1 MDTLNLAENLI
12 RLRREKEVT
21 QEEVASFIGVT
32 KASVS
37 KWETKQSLPDILL
50 LPVIASYYGVTVDE
64 LLGYKPQLG
73 KEQIQ
78 KIYHDLAA
86 EFAEKPFEEVMD
98 ASRKLVKKYYSC
110 YSFLLQI
117 SILWLNHYTFAEDP
131 KSQMGILDETVEL
144 CTHIIEN
151 CKDIS
156 ICNDAT
162 VLKAIMDL
170 QRGRPQ
176 EALDLVEDMLSPYR
190 LASQSSGIL
199 IQAYQMVGDMDK
211 AVSYTQ
217 ISMFLHLLSL
227 VEGATQYIA
236 FRAQDKESCEETI
249 RRMDGLIEL
258 FQLERLHQ
266 NIAAVYHYQVAV
278 YQCQQEDIEGV
289 FARLKRFV
297 EIICDLLD
305 HEAALHGDGYFNRLE
320 EWFEGLDLGKQ
331 MVRDKK
337 LVLDNACQAL
347 ENPVFSPLIED
358 KRLVRLKRVLTEKRE
373 TL

>member
-1 MDTLNLAENLI
+1 
-12 RLRREKEVT
+12 
-21 QEEVASFIGVT
+21 
-32 KASVS
+32 
-37 KWETKQSLPDILL
+37 
-50 LPVIASYYGVTVDE
+50 
-64 LLGYKPQLG
+64 
-73 KEQIQ
+73 
-78 KIYHDLAA
+78 
-86 EFAEKPFEEVMD
+86 
-98 ASRKLVKKYYSC
+98 
-110 YSFLLQI
+110 
-117 SILWLNHYTFAEDP
+117 
-131 KSQMGILDETVEL
+131 MGILDETVEL

-266 NIAAVYHYQVAV
+266 NIAASITTRWQSISASRR
-278 YQCQQEDIEGV
+278 I
-289 FARLKRFV
+289 
-297 EIICDLLD
+297 
-305 HEAALHGDGYFNRLE
+305 
-320 EWFEGLDLGKQ
+320 
-331 MVRDKK
+331 
-337 LVLDNACQAL
+337 
-347 ENPVFSPLIED
+347 
-358 KRLVRLKRVLTEKRE
+358 
-373 TL
+373 

>member
-50 LPVIASYYGVTVDE
+50 LPVLASYYGVTVDE

-86 EFAEKPFEEVMD
+86 ESAEKPFEEVMD

>member
-50 LPVIASYYGVTVDE
+50 LPVLASYYGVTVDE

-373 TL
+373 KL

>member
-37 KWETKQSLPDILL
+37 KWETKQSPPDILL
-50 LPVIASYYGVTVDE
+50 LPVLASYYGVTVDE

>member
-50 LPVIASYYGVTVDE
+50 LPVLASYYGVTVDE

-337 LVLDNACQAL
+337 LARPWRTRYFL
-347 ENPVFSPLIED
+347 
-358 KRLVRLKRVLTEKRE
+358 RL
-373 TL
+373 

>member
-50 LPVIASYYGVTVDE
+50 LPVLASYYGVTVDE
-64 LLGYKPQLG
+64 LLGSQPQLG

>member
-50 LPVIASYYGVTVDE
+50 LPVLASYYGVTVDE

-199 IQAYQMVGDMDK
+199 IQAYQIVGYMDK

>member
-50 LPVIASYYGVTVDE
+50 LPVLASYYGVTVDE

-347 ENPVFSPLIED
+347 ENPVLSPLIED
-358 KRLVRLKRVLTEKRE
+358 KHLVRLKRVLTEKRE

>member
-50 LPVIASYYGVTVDE
+50 LPVLASYYGVTVDE

-211 AVSYTQ
+211 AGSYTQ
-217 ISMFLHLLSL
+217 ISMVLPLLSL

>member
-50 LPVIASYYGVTVDE
+50 LPVLASYYGVTVDE

-131 KSQMGILDETVEL
+131 KSQRGILDETVEL

>member
-50 LPVIASYYGVTVDE
+50 LPVLASYYGVTVDE

-144 CTHIIEN
+144 CTHIIDN

>member
-50 LPVIASYYGVTVDE
+50 LPVLASYYGVTVDE

-131 KSQMGILDETVEL
+131 KSQMGILDETVAL

>member
-50 LPVIASYYGVTVDE
+50 LPVLASYYGVTVDE

>member
-50 LPVIASYYGVTVDE
+50 LPVLASYHGVTVDE

>member
-21 QEEVASFIGVT
+21 QEEVANFIGVT

-37 KWETKQSLPDILL
+37 KWETRQSLPDILL

-131 KSQMGILDETVEL
+131 KSQMRILDETVEL

-176 EALDLVEDMLSPYR
+176 EVLDSVEDMLSPYR

-199 IQAYQMVGDMDK
+199 IQAYQMIGDMDK

-236 FRAQDKESCEETI
+236 LRAQDKEACEETI

-278 YQCQQEDIEGV
+278 YQCQQKDIDGV
-289 FARLKRFV
+289 LARLKRFV

-305 HEAALHGDGYFNRLE
+305 REAALHGDGYFNRLE

-347 ENPVFSPLIED
+347 ENTVFSPLMED
-358 KRLVRLKRVLTEKRE
+358 RRLERLKRVLTEQRE

>member
-37 KWETKQSLPDILL
+37 KWETKQSLTDILL
-50 LPVIASYYGVTVDE
+50 LPVLASYYGVTVDE

>member
-50 LPVIASYYGVTVDE
+50 LPVLASYYGVTVDE

-331 MVRDKK
+331 MVRDKN

>member
-50 LPVIASYYGVTVDE
+50 LPVLASYYGVTVDE

-236 FRAQDKESCEETI
+236 FRAQDKQSCEETI

>member
-50 LPVIASYYGVTVDE
+50 LPVLASYYGVTVDE

-170 QRGRPQ
+170 QRGRPR

>member
-21 QEEVASFIGVT
+21 QEEVANFIGVT

>member
-50 LPVIASYYGVTVDE
+50 LPVLASYYGVTVDE

-266 NIAAVYHYQVAV
+266 NIAAGYHYQVAV

>member
-50 LPVIASYYGVTVDE
+50 LPVLASYYGVTVDE

-236 FRAQDKESCEETI
+236 LRAQDKEACEETI

>member
-37 KWETKQSLPDILL
+37 KRETKQSLPDILL
-50 LPVIASYYGVTVDE
+50 LPVLASYYGVTVDE

>member
-1 MDTLNLAENLI
+1 MDTLKLAENLI

-37 KWETKQSLPDILL
+37 KWEPKQSLPDILL
-50 LPVIASYYGVTVDE
+50 LPGLASYYGVTVDE

-117 SILWLNHYTFAEDP
+117 SILWLNHYTFAEDQ

-305 HEAALHGDGYFNRLE
+305 HEAALHGDGYFTRLE

>member
-236 FRAQDKESCEETI
+236 LRAQDKEACEETI

>member
-50 LPVIASYYGVTVDE
+50 LPVLASYYGVTVDE

-170 QRGRPQ
+170 QHGRPQ

>member
-21 QEEVASFIGVT
+21 QEEVANFIGVT

-50 LPVIASYYGVTVDE
+50 LPVLASYYGVTVDE
-64 LLGYKPQLG
+64 LLGYQPQLG

-131 KSQMGILDETVEL
+131 KSQMRVLDETVEL

-176 EALDLVEDMLSPYR
+176 EVLDSVEDMLSPYR

-199 IQAYQMVGDMDK
+199 IQAYQMVGDMEK

-236 FRAQDKESCEETI
+236 FRAQDKEACEETI

-258 FQLERLHQ
+258 FQFERLHQ

-278 YQCQQEDIEGV
+278 YQCQQKDIDGV

-305 HEAALHGDGYFNRLE
+305 REEALHGDGYFNRLE
-320 EWFEGLDLGKQ
+320 EWFEGLELGKQ

-337 LVLDNACQAL
+337 LVLDSACQAL
-347 ENPVFSPLIED
+347 ENTVFSPLMED
-358 KRLVRLKRVLTEKRE
+358 MRLERLKRVLTEKRE

>member
-50 LPVIASYYGVTVDE
+50 LPVLASYYGVTVDE

-278 YQCQQEDIEGV
+278 YQCQQEEIEGV